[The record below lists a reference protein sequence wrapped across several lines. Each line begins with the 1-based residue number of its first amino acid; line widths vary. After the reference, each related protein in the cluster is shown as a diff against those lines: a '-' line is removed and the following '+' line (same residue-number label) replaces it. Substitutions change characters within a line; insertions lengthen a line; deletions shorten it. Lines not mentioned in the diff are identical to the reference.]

1 MRVGTENETETH
13 ATMRFEIQDTGTG
26 ISPAAQAVL
35 FQPFSQADG
44 STTRRY
50 GGTGL
55 GLAIAKHLVAIMEG
69 QIGVQSETEKGSKFW
84 FTAKLEKQLGSVLPR
99 RAYENCDLRVL
110 VVDDNN
116 TNRRI
121 LHHQLLAWNME
132 PDCAAGGEEALK
144 MMQDAVSG
152 GKPYGLALLDF
163 QMPEMNGLALAR
175 VVKSDPLIGGI
186 RLVILTSQGQVLSPT
201 ELEDLGI
208 DSCLIKPVK
217 QSRLFDCLMDGMDQ
231 VAGQIGPRETVTP
244 AYAPVPSSVPRPL
257 EKMRIL
263 LADDNATNR
272 KVGLGQLYVLGYAAQ
287 AVANGSEAVRALEQ
301 GSYDVIL
308 MDCQMPEL
316 DGYEATQMIRKWEK
330 ARDRHCPWKVPVQII
345 AMTAHAMEG
354 EREKCLAAGM
364 DDYLT
369 KPVRPADL
377 KAVLERSKAA
387 RMNA

>member
-1 MRVGTENETETH
+1 
-13 ATMRFEIQDTGTG
+13 
-26 ISPAAQAVL
+26 
-35 FQPFSQADG
+35 
-44 STTRRY
+44 
-50 GGTGL
+50 
-55 GLAIAKHLVAIMEG
+55 MEG

-84 FTAKLEKQLGSVLPR
+84 FTAKLEKQLRSVVPR

-144 MMQDAVSG
+144 MMQDAASS

-163 QMPEMNGLALAR
+163 QMPEINGLALAR

-244 AYAPVPSSVPRPL
+244 AYAPVPRPL

-272 KVGLGQLYVLGYAAQ
+272 KVGLGQLHVLGYAAQ

-316 DGYEATQMIRKWEK
+316 DGYEATQMIRKREQ